1 MIIWWSSVIYL
12 TQTTNKQTIWLSVY
26 WQIPS
31 LGTVSI
37 NVALYRVYWQMPSLG
52 TVLVNVAFERVHW
65 QIPSLG
71 TVLVNV
77 AFERMYWQ
85 IPSLGTVSINV
96 ALCRMYWQIPSL
108 GTVLVIVAFERVYRQ
123 IPSLGTILMLDIKQ
137 YWSMLPSSRAP
148 RENVL
153 SNTIPRDSIGKCWPL
168 QSVLGTIL
176 INVALYR
183 VYWQIPSIGT
193 VLVNVDPYHL
203 MILCWWSIIYMT
215 TNKQTKLIIWWS
227 SGDHYMII

>member
-108 GTVLVIVAFERVYRQ
+108 GTVLVIVAFERVSRQ
-123 IPSLGTILMLDIKQ
+123 IPPLGTSTECIRDNIDKCCHLQ
-137 YWSMLPSSRAP
+137 S
-148 RENVL
+148 VL
-153 SNTIPRDSIGKCWPL
+153 ADTINRDSIGKCWPL
-168 QSVLGTIL
+168 SSDDLM
-176 INVALYR
+176 
-183 VYWQIPSIGT
+183 
-193 VLVNVDPYHL
+193 L
-203 MILCWWSIIYMT
+203 MIYYLYD
-215 TNKQTKLIIWWS
+215 NKQTNKAYHLVIIWWS